1 MAPLGLRSQCLG
13 PFQSSGCRCFPVT
26 EGAPLLGL
34 RWGLGHLQRSDA
46 DHLGVLQRGRRGNTV
61 GPSEMPQPMLPCPQV
76 SQT

>member
-26 EGAPLLGL
+26 EGAPLLGP
-34 RWGLGHLQRSDA
+34 RWGLATCRDLTQITWGTC
-46 DHLGVLQRGRRGNTV
+46 RGAGGGTL